1 MTNVTQQFISA
12 VQAITSAGTPL
23 YKLCGATGI
32 DRRNLVR
39 TMQNPERYN
48 VRPQWLAALC
58 KSFRVS
64 SDYLLCGR
72 GCIFENLGDDGRK
85 H

>member
-1 MTNVTQQFISA
+1 MTNVTQQFIRA

-72 GCIFENLGDDGRK
+72 GCIFDNLGDDGRK
-85 H
+85 Y

>member
-1 MTNVTQQFISA
+1 MTNVTQQFIRA
-12 VQAITSAGTPL
+12 VQAIISAGTPL